1 MNVRNRRSSIAV
13 ILLVMLAAFAAAAQS
28 APTQY
33 VILSKSQGHGST
45 AFTSAV
51 NAAGGTVLGNLE
63 DIGVV
68 VATSSN
74 PNFAAQVKGLAG
86 VQDVAADVE
95 VNFLPNETAV
105 LASADSSQQSL
116 NNEPFTG
123 FQWDMRVIHADQTAA
138 NGDQGA
144 GARVAVLDSG
154 MNMANP
160 DLAPNVN
167 TALSVSFVPGE
178 VVEPQCAV
186 PCFNHGTHVSGT
198 IAAAINN
205 IGVQGVAPRAELV
218 AVKVLRESGSGT
230 FGWLIQGLDYA
241 ASINA
246 DVANMSLGAVF
257 DMNHSGA
264 GTLLA
269 ALNRAMNHAA
279 AAGVLCVSA
288 AGNNGVNLDN
298 RLVSIPAQSGNGIAI
313 SATGPIGQANFDHF
327 AHYSNY
333 GQSVVNL
340 AAPGGEF
347 GQSGNVVQDLVF
359 STSKWPYYYFAAGT
373 SMATPHVSGVAA
385 LLVGKYGHVGP
396 ARLKTMLQN
405 GSDDIYKPG
414 ADPFSGAGRVNALKA
429 LSQ

>member
-1 MNVRNRRSSIAV
+1 MSISSRRTTFV
-13 ILLVMLAAFAAAAQS
+13 ILLVTLATFVAFAQS

-33 VILSKSQGHGST
+33 VILSKSQGKGST
-45 AFTSAV
+45 DFTSAV
-51 NAAGGTVLGNLE
+51 NAAGGTILSNL
-63 DIGVV
+63 DRIGVV

-74 PNFAAQVKGLAG
+74 PNFASTIRGLAA
-86 VQDVAADVE
+86 VQDVAEDPE
-95 VNFLPNETAV
+95 VNFLPGEQAV
-105 LASADSSQQSL
+105 QADVTPTQDGVNS
-116 NNEPFTG
+116 EPFNG
-123 FQWDMRVIHADQTAA
+123 FLWNIRTIHADQTAA
-138 NGDQGA
+138 AGDRGH
-144 GARVAVLDSG
+144 GARVVVLDAG

-160 DLAPNVN
+160 DLAANVN
-167 TALSVSFVPGE
+167 TALSQSFVPGE
-178 VVEPQCAV
+178 VIEPQCTV
-186 PCFNHGTHVSGT
+186 PCFNHGTHVAGI
-198 IAAAINN
+198 IAAGING
-205 IGVQGVAPRAELV
+205 IGVQGVAPEAELV

-230 FGWLIQGLDYA
+230 FGWLISGLEYT

-257 DMNHSGA
+257 DVKHAGA

-269 ALNRAMNHAA
+269 ALNRAINHAT

-313 SATGPIGQANFDHF
+313 SATGPVHQANFDHF

-347 GQSGNVVQDLVF
+347 GLTGSVTQDLVL
-359 STSKWPYYYFAAGT
+359 STSKWPFYFFAAGT

-385 LLVGKYGHVGP
+385 LIVGKYGHIGP
-396 ARLKTMLQN
+396 ARIQAIMQQTAVDL
-405 GSDDIYKPG
+405 YKPG
-414 ADPFSGAGRVNALKA
+414 ADPFSGNGRVDAANALK
-429 LSQ
+429 